1 MDLLFL
7 YISYSSIILIAL
19 TVFLIVKVLM
29 VVLEANIK
37 SISGNMIANI
47 VMFLYI
53 LISVIYFVLTI

>member
-1 MDLLFL
+1 MDILFL
-7 YISYSSIILIAL
+7 YISYASIILIAL

>member
-1 MDLLFL
+1 MDLLFI

-29 VVLEANIK
+29 IVLEANIK